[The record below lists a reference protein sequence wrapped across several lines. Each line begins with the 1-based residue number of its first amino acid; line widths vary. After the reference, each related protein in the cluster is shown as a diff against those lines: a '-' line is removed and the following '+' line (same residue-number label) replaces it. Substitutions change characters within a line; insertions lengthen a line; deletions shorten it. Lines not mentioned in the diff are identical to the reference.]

1 MSIKE
6 LILAALLA
14 AAVPAAHA
22 VVVAPDAPAAEAAE
36 AAAPEEESAAV
47 DEDEVEEFDEEAFIA
62 SLNFQTGQVVIG
74 DNLATLNLPD
84 NLVFLNGAD
93 AERLLVEAWGNPPD
107 AELPLGMVL
116 PAGISPLAAESWA
129 ATIEYEESGYVSD
142 EDAADIDYDDMLK
155 DLQEESAADN
165 QWRAE
170 NGYEPVE
177 LIGWA
182 SQPHY
187 DDQGKKLHWAKEL
200 KFGDSETNTLNYN
213 IRVLGRKGVL
223 VLNFIANMDQLA
235 DIQQHVPTV
244 LAMTDFN
251 QGHRYAE
258 FDPDMDEVAAY
269 GIGALIAGKLA
280 AKAGL
285 FATLLILLKKLWIV
299 PLLAFGWLGKRLFGK
314 KNQAQVAEPVAEATA
329 EPVAGQPVE
338 PPARTVLDLNKPDD
352 KPRD

>member
-22 VVVAPDAPAAEAAE
+22 VVVAPDAPAPAAAE

-47 DEDEVEEFDEEAFIA
+47 TEDEVEEFDEEAFIA

-84 NLVFLNGAD
+84 NLVFLDGAD

-155 DLQEESAADN
+155 DLQEESVADN

-182 SQPHY
+182 AQPHY

-299 PLLAFGWLGKRLFGK
+299 PLLAIGWLGKRLFGK
-314 KNQAQVAEPVAEATA
+314 KQVETPVASVEPVAEPTA
-329 EPVAGQPVE
+329 AEAVT
-338 PPARTVLDLNKPDD
+338 PPASTVLDLNKPDGD
-352 KPRD
+352 KP

>member
-22 VVVAPDAPAAEAAE
+22 VVVAPDAPAAAPE

-47 DEDEVEEFDEEAFIA
+47 VEGEVEEFDEEAFIA

-142 EDAADIDYDDMLK
+142 EDAADIDYADMLK

-165 QWRAE
+165 QWRTE

-200 KFGDSETNTLNYN
+200 KFGDSESNTLNYN

-299 PLLAFGWLGKRLFGK
+299 PLLVIGWLGKRLFGK
-314 KNQAQVAEPVAEATA
+314 KQVEAPVASVEPVAEPAA
-329 EPVAGQPVE
+329 VE
-338 PPARTVLDLNKPDD
+338 AVQPPASTVLDLNKTDGD
-352 KPRD
+352 KP

>member
-14 AAVPAAHA
+14 TAVPAAHA
-22 VVVAPDAPAAEAAE
+22 VVVAPDAPAPAAAE
-36 AAAPEEESAAV
+36 AAAPEEESAEV
-47 DEDEVEEFDEEAFIA
+47 TEDEVEEFDEEAFIA
-62 SLNFQTGQVVIG
+62 SLNFQSGQVVIG

-142 EDAADIDYDDMLK
+142 EDAADIDYDEMLK
-155 DLQEESAADN
+155 DLQEESVADN

-177 LIGWA
+177 LVGWA

-200 KFGDSETNTLNYN
+200 KFGDSESNTLNYN

-299 PLLAFGWLGKRLFGK
+299 PLLIIGWLGKRLFGK
-314 KNQAQVAEPVAEATA
+314 KQVETPVASVEPVAEPTA
-329 EPVAGQPVE
+329 AEAVK
-338 PPARTVLDLNKPDD
+338 PPASTVLDMNKPDGD
-352 KPRD
+352 KP